1 MKNSGFTLLEILIV
15 MAIFGILLG
24 IVAMAGSDWLERHQ
38 VEGQTKEL
46 YIDLMNARVSA
57 LHKNRMF
64 FVTLKTANEYAIYE
78 DTNPYPDGDEVLQPT
93 QDALVMEKSTRF
105 LIQPHLGLGHT
116 TFSLGKSGL
125 VSLNGTIRFDSSV
138 DPFSD
143 CVKLFSTRILLGKWD
158 KSTSTCIAQ

>member
-1 MKNSGFTLLEILIV
+1 MKNSGFTLLEIIIV
-15 MAIFGILLG
+15 MAILGILIG
-24 IVAMAGSDWLERHQ
+24 IAAMSGRDWLERYQ

-46 YIDLMNARVSA
+46 YVDLMNARVSA
-57 LHKNRMF
+57 LLKNRVF
-64 FVTLKTANEYAIYE
+64 FVTLQTANQYAIYE

-93 QDALVMEKSTRF
+93 QDTLVMQKPTRF
-105 LIQPHLGLGHT
+105 PIQPHLGLGLT
-116 TFSLGKSGL
+116 TFSLEKSGL

-143 CVKLFSTRILLGKWD
+143 CVKLFSTRILLGKWN